1 MDSLSITVDKR
12 EVLGK
17 KVRFMR
23 REGVTPVHI
32 FGHNVES
39 LALQCDTDNLKQL
52 INQAGTTR
60 LVALKIEGDKSPRSV
75 FIREIQR
82 NELNGNLLH
91 VDFYQIQKEEK
102 IKADIPI
109 VFIGDSPAMHLKG
122 RILDKELDSISV
134 ECLPDKLPPQ
144 IEVDLSVLEEL
155 DQVIHVSDIDMGP
168 DVSIQVS
175 PEQMIVK
182 VTEIKVVAEEE
193 VMVEG
198 AEVVEGEEG
207 EEGEEGAAAEGE
219 EKPGAGSKPPPAR

>member
-23 REGVTPVHI
+23 REGITPVHI

-39 LALQCDTDNLKQL
+39 LALQCDTDSLKRL
-52 INQAGTTR
+52 IDQAGTSR
-60 LVALKIEGDKSPRSV
+60 LVALKVEGDKSPRSV

-91 VDFYQIQKEEK
+91 VDFYQITKEEK

-109 VFIGDSPAMHLKG
+109 VFIGESPAMHLKG
-122 RILDKELDSISV
+122 RMLDKELDSISV
-134 ECLPDKLPPQ
+134 ECLPEKLPPQ
-144 IEVDLSVLEEL
+144 IEIDLGVLEEL
-155 DQVIHVSDIDMGP
+155 DQAIHVSDIDLGL
-168 DVSIQVS
+168 DVVIQAS

-182 VTEIKVVAEEE
+182 VTEIKVVVEEEEVVAEEE
-193 VMVEG
+193 E
-198 AEVVEGEEG
+198 ALEGEEA
-207 EEGEEGAAAEGE
+207 EEGAAAEGE
-219 EKPGAGSKPPPAR
+219 EKPEAGSKPPPAG